1 MSSHSVILW
10 RTNGVRAFQKIP
22 LLYFFLLFCFVPK
35 ERCLVLFSFFQ
46 DLPAAF
52 TLSSD
57 LTERHSRWHPPR
69 VLSSDEQLKW
79 RSLWPRPSA
88 RRETQKGVET
98 ERQTMVGVEPYF
110 LATGHTAQQP
120 TIHTAQQPPSPA
132 TGPPCAVSSL
142 HLCACSKARPRSSFS
157 ETFPHPVIVEVAVV

>member
-1 MSSHSVILW
+1 MGFVLSRKFLFYIL
-10 RTNGVRAFQKIP
+10 
-22 LLYFFLLFCFVPK
+22 FFFSCTQGTGNKDVWC
-35 ERCLVLFSFFQ
+35 CLV
-46 DLPAAF
+46 
-52 TLSSD
+52 SSKTC
-57 LTERHSRWHPPR
+57 LRHLLCLLILLNIHSRWHPPR

-79 RSLWPRPSA
+79 RSFWPRPSA

-142 HLCACSKARPRSSFS
+142 HLYACSKARPRSCFS
-157 ETFPHPVIVEVAVV
+157 ETFPHPVSVEVAVV